1 MAPDVN
7 QGISMVMDF
16 DSQMPPMSNSSD
28 DFESSY
34 SEVEVSI
41 LSDRAMTD
49 DSDDGGNDD
58 DATSSSEEEEVEEE
72 EGISKFQFFQGQYE
86 ELVETEDLKGLS
98 DGFSEEEPPE
108 DLFAEAN
115 LQQREQH
122 QGWATTT
129 TTTTTAPTSSTSLP
143 SKPVAVAVGVD
154 AIDTREKAP
163 SSERRKNNYD
173 DTTGSRNR
181 AAPPSRDGQ
190 ISARSTRERVDSIH
204 TDSTPT
210 TESDDLKSS
219 TRTKSNSN
227 SPKKQKKKL
236 PSASNTTNNNNDDS
250 TKRGGLDHK
259 SIKIPAIHNNKQ
271 EGDDDYIRRKIQ
283 QENIR
288 RSRSLSRSDKS
299 RSTGNGP
306 HRPRKSRS
314 RSHSHNY
321 HEKPTSE
328 KSLKG
333 SHRQNFQPLD
343 NSLHGSSSSGSGG
356 RHHRKQQERSR
367 SNPRSTSG
375 PRRLAS
381 IHTSTP
387 SNQLTG
393 STHKSGSSKHSNFD
407 GSKRVSWKSD
417 PKASFSDWTL
427 HILYR
432 DSNRK
437 RRIDVYHVHRNI
449 VGFGHRKSRYL
460 LRDIMEVELQ
470 ELIDSSNKSE
480 VELQEIIN
488 SNKRHNNGY
497 TTNNNNGKTKDTII
511 TRLKLPTESQARSVP
526 MVLDFMY
533 YTNETK
539 QRMSAD
545 RSCNVFKVAE
555 GLEVQALQKAIGE
568 FYMKNLSLKNLG
580 EFLTA
585 ATKVKAD
592 KLLFICKAKIG
603 QMITVK
609 PELSAMVPPKFM
621 AEILSISS
629 RQLTHARAKEPK
641 KYTVELI
648 VSQSKYWSKAACIC
662 ASKNA
667 STMTKRI
674 FQKLTAEES
683 LPYIDVSAT
692 PKLLKMESKFL
703 ERERKNAS
711 GGSGRK
717 SNQLTSL
724 QRRCVES
731 IANDFDA
738 FQRCFDSHQQ
748 IAENLKHLPSNILSE
763 ILMKLLTR
771 P

>member
-1 MAPDVN
+1 MALDVN
-7 QGISMVMDF
+7 QGTSRVMDF
-16 DSQMPPMSNSSD
+16 DSQTPLMSNSSD
-28 DFESSY
+28 DFESSSY
-34 SEVEVSI
+34 SKVEGSI
-41 LSDRAMTD
+41 LSDRAMTN
-49 DSDDGGNDD
+49 DGDD
-58 DATSSSEEEEVEEE
+58 DASSSSEEEEEEE
-72 EGISKFQFFQGQYE
+72 EEEDASNFPKFQEQYE

-98 DGFSEEEPPE
+98 DGFFEDEPPE

-115 LQQREQH
+115 RQQY
-122 QGWATTT
+122 GWA
-129 TTTTTAPTSSTSLP
+129 TTTAPTSSTSLP
-143 SKPVAVAVGVD
+143 SKPAAAD
-154 AIDTREKAP
+154 AIDKREKAP
-163 SSERRKNNYD
+163 SSERRKKNYD
-173 DTTGSRNR
+173 DTTMSRNR
-181 AAPPSRDGQ
+181 TIPPNRDDQ
-190 ISARSTRERVDSIH
+190 IRTTRSTRERVDSIH
-204 TDSTPT
+204 TDSTPP
-210 TESDDLKSS
+210 TESDDLNSS
-219 TRTKSNSN
+219 ARTKSN
-227 SPKKQKKKL
+227 SPKKQKKKQQ
-236 PSASNTTNNNNDDS
+236 SASNTTNNNNDDS
-250 TKRGGLDHK
+250 NKRGLNHN

-283 QENIR
+283 QENVR

-299 RSTGNGP
+299 RSTGNCE
-306 HRPRKSRS
+306 HRPRKSKSRS
-314 RSHSHNY
+314 RSGGHN
-321 HEKPTSE
+321 HNHHDKPTS
-328 KSLKG
+328 
-333 SHRQNFQPLD
+333 
-343 NSLHGSSSSGSGG
+343 GSGQQKQ
-356 RHHRKQQERSR
+356 HQQQEGSR
-367 SNPRSTSG
+367 SNSRSNSRSSSHPAG
-375 PRRLAS
+375 LRRLAS

-393 STHKSGSSKHSNFD
+393 STQQSGSSKHSNFD

-417 PKASFSDWTL
+417 PKATFSDWTL

-470 ELIDSSNKSE
+470 DLIDSSNKSE
-480 VELQEIIN
+480 VEIQKILN
-488 SNKRHNNGY
+488 SNKRNNNGY
-497 TTNNNNGKTKDTII
+497 TSNNNTGKKKDTII
-511 TRLKLPTESQARSVP
+511 TRLKLPTESQALSVP

-555 GLEVQALQKAIGE
+555 ALEVQALQKAIGE
-568 FYMKNLSLKNLG
+568 FYMQNLSLKNLG

-592 KLLFICKAKIG
+592 KLLNICKAKIG

-629 RQLTHARAKEPK
+629 RQLIKARANEPK

-667 STMTKRI
+667 STISKRI

-692 PKLLKMESKFL
+692 PKLLKMESRFL
-703 ERERKNAS
+703 ERERKNTS
-711 GGSGRK
+711 GGSGSHN

-748 IAENLKHLPSNILSE
+748 IAENLKHLPSNIISE